1 MDTPKFYYPL
11 DMRQVGDQSFIL
23 LHRLEYKN
31 SEYKISVLKTF
42 DFDGASIPRIFWS
55 LIGSPTTGSYTRAA
69 CLHDGLYSSQ
79 AFPRKKCDELFLE
92 AMKSDGVGYIRR
104 NLLYNA
110 VRMGGSGAYNDAP
123 ELERYKNLVKVEK
136 LDGII

>member
-1 MDTPKFYYPL
+1 MTPKFYHPL

-31 SEYKISVLKTF
+31 ADFKISVLKTF

-79 AFPRKKCDELFLE
+79 AFPRKKSDELFLE
-92 AMKSDGVGYIRR
+92 AMKAGGVGDVCRK
-104 NLLYNA
+104 LLFY
-110 VRMGGSGAYNDAP
+110 V
-123 ELERYKNLVKVEK
+123 
-136 LDGII
+136 